1 MARRMYSIDQIN
13 SEKPSDINIVA
24 GNGINIDSSA
34 TSKTISLSLYRHNIS
49 ISSFDD
55 SMTAYMTVYSVN
67 SAPAT
72 TKQELVDNL
81 LSGSSMSATGTAETN
96 TKLIFLIDSA
106 GQLHYTDMAGNAG
119 MYSDDY
125 TIVDT
130 VSAIG
135 G

>member
-13 SEKPSDINIVA
+13 SEQSTFVA
-24 GNGINIDSSA
+24 GNGINIHS
-34 TSKTISLSLYRHNIS
+34 SKTISLSLYRHNIS

-81 LSGSSMSATGTAETN
+81 LSGSSMPATGTAETN
-96 TKLIFLIDSA
+96 TKLIFLIDST
-106 GQLHYTDMAGNAG
+106 GQLHYTDMAGNHLI
-119 MYSDDY
+119 YSDDY
-125 TIVDT
+125 IVDDS
-130 VSAIG
+130 VISIG

>member
-34 TSKTISLSLYRHNIS
+34 TSKTISLSLYMHNIS
-49 ISSFDD
+49 IFSLDGSLN
-55 SMTAYMTVYSVN
+55 AYMTVYSIN
-67 SAPAT
+67 SAPVT

-81 LSGSSMSATGTAETN
+81 LVDSSMPATGTAETN
-96 TKLIFLIDSA
+96 TKLIYAINSQGEL
-106 GQLHYTDMAGNAG
+106 LYTDLAGNAG